1 MVWQYGVTGEE
12 GLGIN
17 HLMDP
22 FCARYSELDGGT
34 VVIADT
40 HEASRVIVV
49 RYGDYVAGAPDN
61 GFTGQSIVWSYGTP
75 GSAGSGPGQLDKPHG
90 VDRLASGNILVADE
104 DAQQVIEID
113 WETKEIAWQYG
124 DHRPGRR
131 RCRGSSRS
139 RTQHAVSATATR
151 SSPTP
156 ATGEYCGCRRPGRSI
171 VSTT

>member
-1 MVWQYGVTGEE
+1 MVWQYGVTNEE
-12 GLGIN
+12 GLGVN
-17 HLMDP
+17 HLLDP

-40 HEASRVIVV
+40 LNASRVIVV

-61 GFTGQSIVWSYGTP
+61 GFTEESIVWSYGTP

-90 VDRLASGNILVADE
+90 VDRLANGNILVADE
-104 DAQQVIEID
+104 DAQRVIEID

-124 DHRPGRR
+124 ITDQPGDGARQLKEPN
-131 RCRGSSRS
+131 SR
-139 RTQHAVSATATR
+139 AASATGTR

-156 ATGEYCGCRRPGRSI
+156 ATRACCGCRRTGRSTA
-171 VSTT
+171 STT